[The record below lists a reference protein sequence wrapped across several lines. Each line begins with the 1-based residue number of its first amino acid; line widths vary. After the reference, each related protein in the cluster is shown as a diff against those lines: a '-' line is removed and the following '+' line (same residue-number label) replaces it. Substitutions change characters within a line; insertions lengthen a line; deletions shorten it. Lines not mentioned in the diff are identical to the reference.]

1 MRHCCQFKP
10 DDVYYLCD
18 NKLFSSRKLSIG
30 YCPIC
35 SKPVA
40 ELLEKRFDSVWNKK
54 VLSGIQAND
63 LMLSL
68 KDEIQ
73 YSMRECNYKNSKYK
87 PFGWRYGINKVAKI
101 KNKEIIEQYACDFYG
116 NTELVKRH

>member
-18 NKLFSSRKLSIG
+18 TNLFSSRKLSIG

-35 SKPVA
+35 LKPVA
-40 ELLEKRFDSVWNKK
+40 ELQEKRFDGEWHK
-54 VLSGIQAND
+54 VSLAGIKAND

-68 KDEIQ
+68 RNDIQ
-73 YSMRECNYKNSKYK
+73 YSMRECNYQNAKSK
-87 PFGWRYGINKVAKI
+87 PFGWRYGINRVAKL
-101 KNKEIIEQYACDFYG
+101 KSKEVIEQYACDFYG
-116 NTELVKRH
+116 NTELIKRR